1 MRLQDRY
8 SILAMLATACLSLP
22 VVAAPVPVEIANIAK
37 RYVNERIDVVGDIR
51 AHDEVQLAAEV
62 AGTVAVITFQEGDK
76 IAAGDTVFALDD
88 ALYSAEVRRAEA
100 SYNLAKLRYERDQQL
115 FQKRTISQAVFEQSR
130 AELDESLATLDVAKV
145 RLSKTRVT
153 APIDGWAGLRHFSVG
168 DYVSPGEPLLTLVND
183 QPLLIDFSVPHR
195 VAGIVKPGD
204 TVQFSVGQQ
213 LLQRSADIVAVEPA
227 MDRASRALKVRA
239 QFANANRDVISGSFA
254 KVVLKVAS
262 PEPQLVIP
270 AQALVGVSG
279 GYIVYLND
287 NGMAARHSVRIVRRE
302 GELAIL
308 ENTLPEGLPIIIAG
322 LQRLRPG
329 VEVMPVKVGE

>member
-1 MRLQDRY
+1 MRLRDRY
-8 SILAMLATACLSLP
+8 SLLVLLSTTCLSLP
-22 VVAAPVPVEIANIAK
+22 ATAAPVPVEITDVAK
-37 RYVNERIDVVGDIR
+37 RYVSERIDVVGDIR

-62 AGTVAVITFQEGDK
+62 AGSVAEIKFQEGDK
-76 IAAGDTVFALDD
+76 IAAGQVLFSLDD

-100 SYNLAKLRYERDQQL
+100 SFNLAKLRYERDQQL

-130 AELDESLATLDVAKV
+130 AELDESRAALDVARV
-145 RLSKTRVT
+145 RLSKTLVK
-153 APIDGWAGLRHFSVG
+153 APFEGWAGLRHFSVG

-213 LLQRSADIVAVEPA
+213 RQQRPATVLAVEAA

-239 QFANANRDVISGSFA
+239 QYANANRDVISGSFA
-254 KVVLKVAS
+254 KVVLEVAS
-262 PEPQLVIP
+262 PEPLLVIP
-270 AQALVGVSG
+270 AQAMVGVSG
-279 GYIVYLND
+279 GYIVYLVD
-287 NGMAARHSVRIVRRE
+287 NGVAARHSIRIVRRE
-302 GELAIL
+302 GEMAIL

-329 VEVMPVKVGE
+329 VEVAPVKVGE